1 MDLARNL
8 KKILKE
14 SAKIIF
20 QGLFSPSIK
29 REGKQTLKRQD
40 NSSGTMYSPS
50 PLTTGLQGTTMET
63 SLTGTSEKITMETQI
78 EPLNQVRDWAL
89 DRIESMTNQG
99 DALALVAEFDEWID
113 VDENQEINYLCIEE
127 EGWGDQEIDIR

>member
-1 MDLARNL
+1 
-8 KKILKE
+8 
-14 SAKIIF
+14 
-20 QGLFSPSIK
+20 
-29 REGKQTLKRQD
+29 
-40 NSSGTMYSPS
+40 
-50 PLTTGLQGTTMET
+50 MET
-63 SLTGTSEKITMETQI
+63 SLTGTSEKITMEMQI